1 MASPTDSR
9 APSARIQQSPRL
21 GCVAIGKE
29 ETARKGIREEGMKMI
44 YLKACIKCR
53 GDVALVN
60 GIGGVYLQCLQCA
73 NTIETPEEAKR
84 VLALKEQLSTA
95 A

>member
-1 MASPTDSR
+1 MRRPWMAN
-9 APSARIQQSPRL
+9 
-21 GCVAIGKE
+21 
-29 ETARKGIREEGMKMI
+29 REEGMKMI

-73 NTIETPEEAKR
+73 NTIETPEEARR
-84 VLALKEQLSTA
+84 VLALKEQTTA
-95 A
+95 AA

>member
-1 MASPTDSR
+1 
-9 APSARIQQSPRL
+9 
-21 GCVAIGKE
+21 
-29 ETARKGIREEGMKMI
+29 MKMI
-44 YLKACIKCR
+44 YLKACIKCS

-84 VLALKEQLSTA
+84 VLALKDQYSTA